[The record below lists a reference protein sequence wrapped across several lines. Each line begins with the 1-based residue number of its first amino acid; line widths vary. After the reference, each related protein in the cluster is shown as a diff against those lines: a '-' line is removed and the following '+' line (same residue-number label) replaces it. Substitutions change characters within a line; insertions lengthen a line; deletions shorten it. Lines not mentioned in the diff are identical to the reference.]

1 MRAQLQAAR
10 AWVTA
15 RWRGPIPTLGMA
27 GVAFELGAKLLL
39 GRVIDPEVIP
49 VALALILWEPQRQ
62 KQRRRN
68 HHRRERGGE

>member
-1 MRAQLQAAR
+1 
-10 AWVTA
+10 
-15 RWRGPIPTLGMA
+15 MA